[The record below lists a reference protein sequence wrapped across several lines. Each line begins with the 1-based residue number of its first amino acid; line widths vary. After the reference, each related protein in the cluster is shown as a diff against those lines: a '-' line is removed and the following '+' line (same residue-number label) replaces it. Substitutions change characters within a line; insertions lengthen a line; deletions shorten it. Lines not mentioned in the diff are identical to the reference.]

1 MSFKRL
7 APNPTQSQSESRAKR
22 QRRFLQASSHVPSSK
37 ALPSVKVY
45 IVQAK
50 LDVPTLIELNAL
62 AETHAERVCSN
73 AEDAD
78 VIVTVVG
85 MRKRLERHVPWD
97 IAVSIYVCAARVH
110 SAALTQA
117 WNHVCISS
125 CICACAR
132 CAFAGCKGGLSWL
145 ELESALHEPL
155 VLYSGLRMLSHRLY
169 IVFRLM
175 HSSSRRLSNMHVR
188 QRHRRRV

>member
-7 APNPTQSQSESRAKR
+7 APNPTQSQSESCAKR
-22 QRRFLQASSHVPSSK
+22 QRRLLQASSHVPSSK

-117 WNHVCISS
+117 WNHVCVSSRVCSVCFCGLQGRFELARAGISS
-125 CICACAR
+125 TR
-132 CAFAGCKGGLSWL
+132 TS
-145 ELESALHEPL
+145 
-155 VLYSGLRMLSHRLY
+155 VLYSGLRMLSPRLY